1 MKNQLVDVLHNYY
14 ALLGI
19 TLENQS
25 NDVDNLI
32 LSNCVLLQEVRNV

>member
-1 MKNQLVDVLHNYY
+1 MKNQLVDVLYNYY
-14 ALLGI
+14 SLLGI

-32 LSNCVLLQEVRNV
+32 LSNCVGLPFVGDL

>member
-14 ALLGI
+14 SLLGI

-25 NDVDNLI
+25 NDVDNII
-32 LSNCVLLQEVRNV
+32 LSNCVALPSVHDA

>member
-19 TLENQS
+19 TLENQAS
-25 NDVDNLI
+25 DVDNLI
-32 LSNCVLLQEVRNV
+32 LSNCVTFRLVCKR